1 MTTVPDPRPS
11 ADPEH
16 PNTVRGSRCGACG
29 YAAWWASPRCPVCAS
44 TSEPARFGPRGT
56 VWSSTVVRVPVP
68 GRTPPYAVAYVDLEN
83 GPRLLAHV
91 RQPPGDVDRVAPGTP
106 VELVGTTDAG
116 DPLVEVV
123 ST

>member
-16 PNTVRGSRCGACG
+16 PGTVRGSRCTACG
-29 YAAWWASPRCPVCAS
+29 HASWWASPRCPTCGGTLAP
-44 TSEPARFGPRGT
+44 TTFGPRGV

-68 GRTPPYAVAYVDLEN
+68 GRTPPYAVAYVDLDD

-91 RQPPGDVDRVAPGTP
+91 RQPTEAVDRVSPGTP

-123 ST
+123 AT

>member
-11 ADPEH
+11 ADPERSNIVH
-16 PNTVRGSRCGACG
+16 GSRCGACG
-29 YAAWWASPRCPVCAS
+29 YTSWWASPRCPVCDGTLA
-44 TSEPARFGPRGT
+44 PATFGPHGT

-68 GRTPPYAVAYVDLEN
+68 GRTPPYAVAYVDLDD

-91 RQPPGDVDRVAPGTP
+91 RQRRDDVDRIAPGTP

-123 ST
+123 AA